1 MRRIKMKKMNWKLR
15 FKNKATLIALIAAA
29 ISLIYNILDMFE
41 IVPKIPQE
49 GIISAAGMI
58 VNILVMMGIVVDP
71 TTKGVTDSER
81 VMCYDCPKG
90 DDDS

>member
-1 MRRIKMKKMNWKLR
+1 
-15 FKNKATLIALIAAA
+15 
-29 ISLIYNILDMFE
+29 
-41 IVPKIPQE
+41 
-49 GIISAAGMI
+49 MI